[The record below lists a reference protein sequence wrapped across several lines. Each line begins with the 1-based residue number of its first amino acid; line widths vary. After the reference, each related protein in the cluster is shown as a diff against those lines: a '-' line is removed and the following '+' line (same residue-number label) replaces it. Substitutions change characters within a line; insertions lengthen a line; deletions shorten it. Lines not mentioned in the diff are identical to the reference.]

1 MITLLVTAGV
11 LLFLAVDFVLYCCLK
26 KEAKAD
32 KIYER
37 LNEIREW
44 EGKDE

>member
-11 LLFLAVDFVLYCCLK
+11 LLFLAVNFVLYCCLK
-26 KEAKAD
+26 EAAKAD
-32 KIYER
+32 QIYDR